1 MSEVVRVIVN
11 AQTGEVDTEPLTAE
25 EIAEL
30 QAAEAGRLAART
42 ELKAEED
49 AKIAAKE
56 SARGKLAALG
66 LTDEEN
72 SALVGA

>member
-30 QAAEAGRLAART
+30 QAAEARRLAART

-49 AKIAAKE
+49 AKIASKE
-56 SARGKLAALG
+56 SARAKLAALG
-66 LTDEEN
+66 LTDEEIT
-72 SALVGA
+72 ALVG